1 MATQYY
7 FRVADEAIEVQT
19 GTHAS
24 PNITISMKESDYLD
38 MINGKLNGQMA
49 FMSGKLK
56 ITGNM
61 GLAMRLQ
68 GLFKARGSDDA
79 EVTSVQE
86 VIDGSA
92 DNFNKSAAKG
102 LDAVFQFDLSD

>member
-7 FRVADEAIEVQT
+7 FKVANETIDVQSGKHDT
-19 GTHAS
+19 

-38 MINGKLNGQMA
+38 MVNGKLNGQMA

-56 ITGNM
+56 VAGDM

-68 GLFKARGSDDA
+68 GLFKAREASDP
-79 EVTSVQE
+79 EVATVQDI
-86 VIDGSA
+86 IDGSA
-92 DNFNKSAAKG
+92 DSFNKDASKG
-102 LDAVFQFDLSD
+102 LDAVFQFDLS